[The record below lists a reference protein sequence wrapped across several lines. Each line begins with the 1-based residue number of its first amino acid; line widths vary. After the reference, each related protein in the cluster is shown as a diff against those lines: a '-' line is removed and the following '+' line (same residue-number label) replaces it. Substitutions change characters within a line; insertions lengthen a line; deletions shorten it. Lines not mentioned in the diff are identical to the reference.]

1 MTSKNISHTNHHQ
14 INPKTSVNDN
24 NIAYRV
30 WYGNTHKTRE
40 AIKPEKKDVMGAMG
54 ISLNDWKKIGALR

>member
-1 MTSKNISHTNHHQ
+1 MEK
-14 INPKTSVNDN
+14 KT
-24 NIAYRV
+24 Y
-30 WYGNTHKTRE
+30 KTRE